1 MTMGC
6 IAKVDELACSAH
18 GDCAL
23 VAPTVFEVEDVARV
37 VGDAPREL
45 LIEAAESCPAG
56 AISVV
61 DAETGEQLY
70 P

>member
-1 MTMGC
+1 MRCT
-6 IAKVDELACSAH
+6 AKIDEAACSAH

-23 VAPTVFEVEDVARV
+23 VAPEVFEVDDVARV
-37 VGDAPREL
+37 IGDAPLEV
-45 LIEAAESCPAG
+45 LIEAAESCPAA

-61 DAETGEQLY
+61 DADTGKQIY

>member
-1 MTMGC
+1 MGC

-23 VAPTVFEVEDVARV
+23 VAPSVFEVDDVARV
-37 VGDAPREL
+37 VGTGTREL
-45 LIEAAESCPAG
+45 LIEAAESCPSA

-61 DAETGEQLY
+61 DAETGDQLY

>member
-1 MTMGC
+1 MRC
-6 IAKVDELACSAH
+6 IAKVDDTACSAH

-23 VAPTVFEVEDVARV
+23 VAPGVFEVGDVAHV
-37 VGDAPREL
+37 VGDGPPEL
-45 LIEAAESCPAG
+45 LIEAAESCPAA

-61 DAETGEQLY
+61 DADTGKQIY

>member
-1 MTMGC
+1 MGC
-6 IAKVDELACSAH
+6 IAKVDELSCSAH

-23 VAPTVFEVEDVARV
+23 VAPGVFEVDDVARV
-37 VGDAPREL
+37 VGDGPREL

-56 AISVV
+56 AITVV
-61 DAETGEQLY
+61 DTETGDEIY

>member
-1 MTMGC
+1 MRC
-6 IAKVDELACSAH
+6 IAKVDDTVCSAH

-23 VAPTVFEVEDVARV
+23 VAPGVFEVGDVARV
-37 VGDAPREL
+37 VGDGPPEL
-45 LIEAAESCPAG
+45 LIEAAESCPAA

-61 DAETGEQLY
+61 DADTGEQIY

>member
-1 MTMGC
+1 MRC
-6 IAKVDELACSAH
+6 IARVDDTACSAH

-23 VAPTVFEVEDVARV
+23 VAPGVFEVDDVARV
-37 VGDAPREL
+37 VGDGPREV
-45 LIEAAESCPAG
+45 LIEAAESCPAA

-61 DAETGEQLY
+61 DADTGEQIY

>member
-1 MTMGC
+1 MRC
-6 IAKVDELACSAH
+6 IAKVDETACSAH

-23 VAPTVFEVEDVARV
+23 IAPHVFEVDDVARV
-37 VGDAPREL
+37 IGDAPAEL
-45 LIEAAESCPAG
+45 LVEAAESCPAA

-61 DAETGEQLY
+61 DTDTDAQIY

>member
-1 MTMGC
+1 MRC
-6 IAKVDELACSAH
+6 KARIDELACSAH

-23 VAPTVFEVEDVARV
+23 VAPSVFEVADVARV
-37 VGDAPREL
+37 IGDGPREL

-61 DAETGEQLY
+61 DADTEEQIY

>member
-1 MTMGC
+1 MGC
-6 IAKVDELACSAH
+6 RAKVEEMECAAH

-23 VAPTVFEVEDVARV
+23 VAPGVFAVDDVARV
-37 VGDAPREL
+37 VGTAPRDV

-56 AISVV
+56 AISVF
-61 DAETGEQLY
+61 DEETGAQVY

>member
-1 MTMGC
+1 
-6 IAKVDELACSAH
+6 
-18 GDCAL
+18 
-23 VAPTVFEVEDVARV
+23 VFEVGDVARV
-37 VGDAPREL
+37 IGDGPREL

-61 DAETGEQLY
+61 DADTEEQIY

>member
-1 MTMGC
+1 MGC
-6 IAKVDELACSAH
+6 IAKVDELECSAH

-23 VAPTVFEVEDVARV
+23 VAPGVFAVDDVARV
-37 VGDAPREL
+37 VGTAPREL

-56 AISVV
+56 AISVF
-61 DAETGEQLY
+61 DEDTGAQVY

>member
-1 MTMGC
+1 MRC
-6 IAKVDELACSAH
+6 IAKIDDAACSAH

-23 VAPTVFEVEDVARV
+23 IAPGVFEVDDVARV
-37 VGDAPREL
+37 VGDGPREL
-45 LIEAAESCPAG
+45 LIEAAESCPAA

-61 DAETGEQLY
+61 DADTGAEIF

>member
-1 MTMGC
+1 MRC
-6 IAKVDELACSAH
+6 IAKIDEAACSAH

-23 VAPTVFEVEDVARV
+23 VAPEVFEVDDVARV
-37 VGDAPREL
+37 IGHASQEV
-45 LIEAAESCPAG
+45 LIEAAESCPAA

-61 DAETGEQLY
+61 DPDTGTQVY

>member
-1 MTMGC
+1 MRC
-6 IAKVDELACSAH
+6 VARVDDLECSAH

-23 VAPTVFEVEDVARV
+23 VAPGVFEVDDVARV
-37 VGDAPREL
+37 VGDGPREL
-45 LIEAAESCPAG
+45 LLEAAESCPAG

-61 DAETGEQLY
+61 DADTGEQIY

>member
-1 MTMGC
+1 MRC
-6 IAKVDELACSAH
+6 IAQVDELACSGH

-23 VAPTVFEVEDVARV
+23 IAPAVFAVDDVARV
-37 VGDAPREL
+37 VGDGPREL
-45 LIEAAESCPAG
+45 LIEAAESCPAA

-61 DAETGEQLY
+61 DADTGEPVY

>member
-1 MTMGC
+1 MGC
-6 IAKVDELACSAH
+6 IAKVDEMSCSAH

-23 VAPTVFEVEDVARV
+23 VAPGVFEVDDVARV
-37 VGDAPREL
+37 VGDGPREL

-61 DAETGEQLY
+61 DSETGEQLY

>member
-1 MTMGC
+1 MRC
-6 IAKVDELACSAH
+6 IAKIDEAACSAH

-23 VAPTVFEVEDVARV
+23 VAPEVFDVADVARV
-37 VGDAPREL
+37 VGHAPREV
-45 LIEAAESCPAG
+45 LIEAAESCPAA

-61 DAETGEQLY
+61 DADTGTQIY

>member
-1 MTMGC
+1 MGC
-6 IAKVDELACSAH
+6 IAKVDEMECAAH

-23 VAPTVFEVEDVARV
+23 VAPGVFQVDDVARV
-37 VGDAPREL
+37 VGTAPREL

-56 AISVV
+56 AIAVF
-61 DAETGEQLY
+61 DEETGDQVY

>member
-1 MTMGC
+1 MGC
-6 IAKVDELACSAH
+6 SAKVDEMECAGH

-23 VAPTVFEVEDVARV
+23 VAPGVFEVDDVARV
-37 VGDAPREL
+37 VGTAPREL

-56 AISVV
+56 AIAVF
-61 DAETGEQLY
+61 DEETGDQVY

>member
-1 MTMGC
+1 MRC
-6 IAKVDELACSAH
+6 IAKIDEAACSTH

-23 VAPTVFEVEDVARV
+23 VAPEVFEVDDVARII
-37 VGDAPREL
+37 GHAPREVL
-45 LIEAAESCPAG
+45 VEAAEACPAA

-61 DAETGEQLY
+61 DADTDTQIY

>member
-1 MTMGC
+1 MGC

-23 VAPTVFEVEDVARV
+23 VAPSVFEVDDIARV
-37 VGDAPREL
+37 IGNGPQEL
-45 LIEAAESCPAG
+45 LIEAAEACPSA

-61 DAETGEQLY
+61 DSETGDQLY

>member
-1 MTMGC
+1 MRC
-6 IAKVDELACSAH
+6 KARIDEMACSGH

-23 VAPTVFEVEDVARV
+23 VAPGVFEVDDVARV
-37 VGDAPREL
+37 IGDGPREL

-61 DAETGEQLY
+61 DADTEEQIY

>member
-1 MTMGC
+1 MRC
-6 IAKVDELACSAH
+6 IAKVDELECSAH

-23 VAPTVFEVEDVARV
+23 IAPGVFQVDDVARV
-37 VGDAPREL
+37 VGDGPREL
-45 LIEAAESCPAG
+45 LIEAAEACPAG

-61 DAETGEQLY
+61 DADSGDQIY

>member
-1 MTMGC
+1 MGC
-6 IAKVDELACSAH
+6 IARVDDLECAGH

-23 VAPTVFEVEDVARV
+23 VAPGVFKVDDVARV
-37 VGDAPREL
+37 VGTAPREV

-61 DAETGEQLY
+61 DAETGAQIY